1 MSTAI
6 VISSP
11 FSFST
16 HIIILRLIPI
26 RKLTSHTDVC
36 AVVMHPFLGCL
47 ALKGTFLGDFVHR
60 GRRELQIRQPDIIY
74 SCNSVLADINST
86 SIIRL
91 RTDQRR
97 LSTCPDLEPGQTYLF
112 TGYIDDQDNDTLE
125 VSAQKSIIAKVGTY
139 RRKRENGVL
148 NWMKSLCKKFYG
160 SDSQPAQQQKSTS
173 G

>member
-16 HIIILRLIPI
+16 HIIILRLMLIC
-26 RKLTSHTDVC
+26 KLTSHTDVC

-47 ALKGTFLGDFVHR
+47 ALKGTFLGDLVHR

-74 SCNSVLADINST
+74 SCNSVLEDIDST

-97 LSTCPDLEPGQTYLF
+97 LSTCPDLEPEQTYLF
-112 TGYIDDQDNDTLE
+112 TGYIDDQDNDAL
-125 VSAQKSIIAKVGTY
+125 VVLAQKSIIAKVGTY
-139 RRKRENGVL
+139 RLNKEKKVL
-148 NWMKSLCKKFYG
+148 NWTESFCNNTGAPCKFLKFL
-160 SDSQPAQQQKSTS
+160 
-173 G
+173 